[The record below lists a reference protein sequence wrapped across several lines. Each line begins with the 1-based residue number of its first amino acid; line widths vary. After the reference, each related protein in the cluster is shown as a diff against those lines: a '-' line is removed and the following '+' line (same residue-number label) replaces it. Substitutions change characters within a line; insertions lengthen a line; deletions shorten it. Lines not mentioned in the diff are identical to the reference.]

1 MRIFLFNIFEHAPE
15 LTKDF
20 TWPDELMKGFIKR
33 FPMLFVGGAS
43 SITHLHFRNGV
54 GDMSPVQAFG
64 QLTQTDIDTI
74 STHMLGRAFTERT
87 ADVSFERGGTRFRV
101 NISRTIHGVTLAY
114 RLIPQTIPEP
124 EAI

>member
-1 MRIFLFNIFEHAPE
+1 MDIPRFLALIDDIIKNRIS
-15 LTKDF
+15 D
-20 TWPDELMKGFIKR
+20 
-33 FPMLFVGGAS
+33 
-43 SITHLHFRNGV
+43 LHFGTDEFPYIRNGI

-64 QLTQTDIDTI
+64 QLTQTDIDMI

-101 NISRTIHGVTLAY
+101 NISRTIHGVTLAF